1 MNYIMEMV
9 LTAILWLVLG
19 VIPAFIAQSK
29 GRGFI
34 KWYIY
39 GVLLFIIAL
48 IHSIV
53 ISKSP
58 EAIKKEQLAQGY
70 IDCPYCK
77 EPVKQ
82 GAIVCP
88 HCRKDLNVQ

>member
-1 MNYIMEMV
+1 MEMV
-9 LTAILWLVLG
+9 LIVLVLG
-19 VIPAFIAQSK
+19 IIPALIAQSK
-29 GRGFI
+29 GRNFFA
-34 KWYIY
+34 WYIY
-39 GVLLFIIAL
+39 GVLLFIVAL
-48 IHSIV
+48 IHSLV

-70 IDCPYCK
+70 FDCPYCK

-82 GAIVCP
+82 GASVCP

>member
-1 MNYIMEMV
+1 M
-9 LTAILWLVLG
+9 
-19 VIPAFIAQSK
+19 
-29 GRGFI
+29 
-34 KWYIY
+34 
-39 GVLLFIIAL
+39 LLFIIAL

-70 IDCPYCK
+70 FDCPYCK

-88 HCRKDLNVQ
+88 HCRNDLNVQ